1 MYNIYMSKIYIRKAT
16 RAGRRSLSVVIPSDI
31 VDEMKIREKQKLV
44 VRRSGSK
51 IIRDVERWICGQKSC
66 EAGFL
71 STYLSRGANIGNT
84 ERLCRGTVRAERVHT
99 IPRGLPRGSFI
110 IEDWE
115 K

>member
-1 MYNIYMSKIYIRKAT
+1 MSKKYIRKAT

-51 IIRDVERWICGQKSC
+51 II
-66 EAGFL
+66 
-71 STYLSRGANIGNT
+71 
-84 ERLCRGTVRAERVHT
+84 
-99 IPRGLPRGSFI
+99 